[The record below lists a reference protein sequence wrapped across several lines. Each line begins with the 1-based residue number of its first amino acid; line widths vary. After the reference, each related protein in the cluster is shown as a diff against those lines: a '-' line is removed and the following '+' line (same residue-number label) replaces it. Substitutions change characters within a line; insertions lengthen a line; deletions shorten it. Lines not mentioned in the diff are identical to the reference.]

1 VRPATYGHAYGGVSG
16 RNGFRFTG
24 RLGSKPLK
32 AGDYSL
38 VATPLASDGKTGT
51 PQRARFTIVR

>member
-1 VRPATYGHAYGGVSG
+1 MASRTAAISG